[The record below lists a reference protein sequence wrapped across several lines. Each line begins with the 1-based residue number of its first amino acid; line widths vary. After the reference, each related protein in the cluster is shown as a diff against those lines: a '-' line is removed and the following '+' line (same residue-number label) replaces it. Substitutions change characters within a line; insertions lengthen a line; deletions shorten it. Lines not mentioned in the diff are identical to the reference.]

1 MNFIVKRIEPK
12 ETLDFI
18 LNKHYAQRKPS
29 ISYSFGLFSN
39 SELLGVC
46 TIGKPASPSLCKGIC
61 GEEYSSKVFELNRLV
76 VEDNLPKNTLSF
88 FVSRVLRELKK
99 EDLVIVSY
107 ADSGMNHHGYIYQAC
122 NFLYTGATLER
133 TDKYAPNNK
142 HSRHYDDKYSHLRKV
157 RTSKHRYVYF
167 TNKNNK
173 KMRQALKYPIL
184 PYPKGEN
191 ENYVL
196 GSRIRTKVINTDTGE
211 YFYE

>member
-29 ISYSFGLFSN
+29 ISYSFGLFRN

-211 YFYE
+211 YYYE

>member
-1 MNFIVKRIEPK
+1 MEFVVKRIEPK

-29 ISYSFGLFSN
+29 ISYSFGLFHN
-39 SELLGVC
+39 SDLVGVC
-46 TIGKPASPSLCKGIC
+46 TIGKPASPSLCRGIC
-61 GEEYSSKVFELNRLV
+61 GDEYSSKVFELNRLV

-88 FVSRVLRELKK
+88 FVSRVLRELKS

-133 TDKYAPNNK
+133 TDKYTPDNK

-157 RTSKHRYVYF
+157 RTSKHRYVFF
-167 TNKNNK
+167 TNKKNK
-173 KMRQALKYPIL
+173 KMRQALNYPIL

-196 GSRIRTKVINTDTGE
+196 GSRIRTKVLNKNTGE

>member
-29 ISYSFGLFSN
+29 ISYSFGLFRN